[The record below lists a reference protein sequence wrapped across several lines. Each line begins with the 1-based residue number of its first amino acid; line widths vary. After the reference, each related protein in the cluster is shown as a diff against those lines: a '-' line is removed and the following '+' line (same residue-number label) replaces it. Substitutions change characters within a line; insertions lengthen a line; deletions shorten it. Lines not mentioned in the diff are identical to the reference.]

1 MSELEEA
8 QVRAA
13 DFTNG
18 LACLYHIKEMIEKAA
33 EAKAGM
39 LDKSLPDSIRKESLR
54 DLRHINQQ
62 FNLVATARAV
72 VGISA

>member
-1 MSELEEA
+1 MTELEES
-8 QVRAA
+8 QVKAA
-13 DFTNG
+13 ELASG
-18 LACLYHIKEMIEKAA
+18 LACLYHIQQLIEGA
-33 EAKAGM
+33 EEARTGM
-39 LDKSLPDSIRKESLR
+39 LDKSLPDAIRRESLK